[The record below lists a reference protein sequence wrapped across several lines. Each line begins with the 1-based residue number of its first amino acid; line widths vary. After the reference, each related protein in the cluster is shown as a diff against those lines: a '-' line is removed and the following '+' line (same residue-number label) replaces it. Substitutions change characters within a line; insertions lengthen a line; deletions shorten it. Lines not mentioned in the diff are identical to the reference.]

1 MHTDPNASQ
10 STLRDDLRALLAC
23 PRELWLIFLATFLE
37 YMGIFSFLPTLAM
50 WLSSD
55 YAMGD
60 KEAGWWA
67 STFSMLLTFF
77 VFIVGSIADAAGIR
91 RTLIISFSLA
101 AVTRLAMA
109 LAPSPA
115 MAIASLLCFGFA
127 YATTTP
133 VLQAAVQR
141 ASNKR
146 TRAFAFSLWYV
157 SFNLAGALCGPFIID
172 ATRARFL
179 ASWPDVPTFVPALLH
194 PVAWPALPSWL
205 YDTTRA
211 SSLVMLGKSLVTHA
225 VDVPVLGPRPMSAN
239 AVIMAWGFVFAV
251 LAALVI
257 LLLRKDFEHRI
268 DAEDGA
274 QSAKKTNPIAAM
286 REVFTDKTF
295 YRFLL
300 LLAFLSLVKMMF
312 QHMHFTW
319 PKYITR
325 EQGDD
330 FPVGA
335 VWSLNSLLII
345 GMAPLGTA
353 LTRKM
358 KPFYVLLVGA
368 FISALSPFVLT
379 LGSTMPFQIAMILV
393 LTIGEAL
400 WSPRSYEYTL
410 SIAPRGRESTYVALA
425 ALPFFFAK
433 FLVGPTSGYLLEMW
447 CPAQGVHHVA
457 FIWLA
462 IGLMTMLG
470 PLGMFMC
477 RNWIQRMEHAK
488 ATAA

>member
-1 MHTDPNASQ
+1 MNTAPDATQ
-10 STLRDDLRALLAC
+10 TTLRDDLRALLSC
-23 PRELWLIFLATFLE
+23 PRELWLIFLATFFE
-37 YMGIFSFLPTLAM
+37 YLGIFSFLPTLAM
-50 WLSSD
+50 WLSTD
-55 YAMGD
+55 YGMGD

-77 VFIVGSIADAAGIR
+77 VFLVGSIADAAGIR
-91 RTLIISFSLA
+91 RTLIVSFSLA
-101 AVTRLAMA
+101 AITRLAMA

-115 MAIASLLCFGFA
+115 MAICALLSFGFA
-127 YATTTP
+127 YATTSP

-172 ATRARFL
+172 ATRSRFL
-179 ASWPDVPTFVPALLH
+179 ARWYDVPPFSADAVRIVH
-194 PVAWPALPSWL
+194 WPEAAVHVLDSVGAPYL
-205 YDTTRA
+205 D
-211 SSLVMLGKSLVTHA
+211 MLGRLLKRS
-225 VDVPVLGPRPMSAN
+225 VDLPLLGPRPMTAN

-257 LLLRKDFEHRI
+257 LMLRKDFEHRV
-268 DAEDGA
+268 DPEDGA
-274 QSAKKTNPIAAM
+274 RPANKTNPLQAM
-286 REVFTDKTF
+286 REVFTDRAF
-295 YRFLL
+295 WRFLV

-325 EQGDD
+325 EQGEG
-330 FPVGA
+330 FPVGTL
-335 VWSLNSLLII
+335 WSLNSLLII
-345 GMAPLGTA
+345 GLAPLGTA

-358 KPFYVLLVGA
+358 KAFHVLLVGA
-368 FISALSPFVLT
+368 FISAASPFILT
-379 LGSTMPFQIAMILV
+379 LGSTMPFQVAMILV

-433 FLVGPTSGYLLEMW
+433 FMVGPTSGYLLEMW
-447 CPAQGVHHVA
+447 CPAKGVHHA
-457 FIWLA
+457 SFIWLA

-470 PLGMFMC
+470 PVGMFAC
-477 RNWIQRMEHAK
+477 RHWIQRLEQAK
-488 ATAA
+488 VTAE